1 MYRRRAPG
9 GRQEGVVLGSG
20 RVQLRRPGR
29 TTVYRPIREYRLPRN
44 ESDPAPVAVAALLG
58 LALVVVLFASGF
70 LGGAPESVGGAT
82 ATPSA
87 VAASPTEGPT
97 GSPTAEPTPTPTAAP
112 TSTIHVVQKGE
123 YLSKIADQY
132 GVTVADIVDANE
144 LENPSQLRVGQKLV
158 IPPPD

>member
-29 TTVYRPIREYRLPRN
+29 TTVYRPIREYRLPRK

-70 LGGAPESVGGAT
+70 LGGASESVQGAT
-82 ATPSA
+82 ATPTP
-87 VAASPTEGPT
+87 VAASPTDRPS
-97 GSPTAEPTPTPTAAP
+97 GSPTAEPTQAPTAAP
-112 TSTIHVVQKGE
+112 TTTIHVVQKGE
-123 YLSKIADQY
+123 YLSKIAEQY
-132 GVTVADIVDANE
+132 GVTVADIVDAND

>member
-1 MYRRRAPG
+1 MYRRRTPG

-29 TTVYRPIREYRLPRN
+29 TTVYRPIREYRLPNN

-70 LGGAPESVGGAT
+70 LGGASESVQGAT
-82 ATPSA
+82 ATPSP
-87 VAASPTEGPT
+87 VAASPTQRPT
-97 GSPTAEPTPTPTAAP
+97 VSPTAEPTATATPAA
-112 TSTIHVVQKGE
+112 TSTIHIVQKGE
-123 YLSKIADQY
+123 YLSKIAEQY
-132 GVTVADIVDANE
+132 GVTVADIVDANDIA
-144 LENPSQLRVGQKLV
+144 NPSQLRVGQKLV

>member
-1 MYRRRAPG
+1 M
-9 GRQEGVVLGSG
+9 LGSG

-29 TTVYRPIREYRLPRN
+29 TTVYRPIREYRLPHN

-70 LGGAPESVGGAT
+70 LGGASESVQGAT

-87 VAASPTEGPT
+87 VAASPAERSTP
-97 GSPTAEPTPTPTAAP
+97 SPTAEPTPTPTAAP
-112 TSTIHVVQKGE
+112 TTTVHVVQKGE
-123 YLSKIADQY
+123 YLSRIAEQY